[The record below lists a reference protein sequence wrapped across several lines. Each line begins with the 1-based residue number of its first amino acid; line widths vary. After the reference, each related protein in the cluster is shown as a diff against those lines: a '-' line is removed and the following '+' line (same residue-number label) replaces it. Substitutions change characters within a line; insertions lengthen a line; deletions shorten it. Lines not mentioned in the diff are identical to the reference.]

1 MNYFKCLIGIVL
13 FGCAASNGNNTGG
26 DTAKANEHYEIWNSS
41 VDARVPNML
50 KYKVDSVSFPRSL
63 EKDGVTRKRPSKDW
77 TCGFYPGSL
86 IQMFHITGDSIFLD
100 QANLWLPYVEKEQWN
115 AGTHDMGFKVFCSIG
130 EAYKVSKNKHLE
142 EVLLQSAKTLSTRFN
157 PEVGCI
163 KSWDFGQDRWTYPVI
178 IDNMM
183 NLELLFE
190 ASLIS
195 GDSSFHDI
203 AVSHAENTMQNHYR
217 EDNSCY
223 HVLDYNPKTGEVEN
237 FLTHQGLNVNSV
249 WSRGQ
254 GWGLYGFTMCYR
266 YTKDER
272 FLKHAQKIASFI
284 MNQPN
289 MPEDKVPYW
298 DMHAPKIPN
307 AFRDVSSASI
317 YASALYELYTYTNE
331 DAYLIYADEILTSL
345 GNEQYVLN
353 NIDAP
358 FILDH
363 STGDWPKNDEI
374 DTSIAYADYYFL
386 EAIKRRKS
394 LEINM

>member
-1 MNYFKCLIGIVL
+1 MGIVL